1 MGPLAVRI
9 DALLT
14 ALHGWPVY
22 LVIAF
27 LAFGEAAV
35 FVGLVLP
42 GETSLVLGGVLAAQ
56 GNLDL
61 PVLIAVGIVAAVSG
75 DQVGYAV
82 GRWMGPGMRRS
93 RLGRRIG
100 DRQWDRAEDVLARR
114 GAAAVFV
121 GRFVAVL
128 RALVPGLAGAGRMA
142 YRHFLPANAAG
153 GTLWVLAATGV
164 GYLAGQSWRHAEAL
178 LGLWG
183 AAGAAVVVIGVAITT
198 VRRHRRRA

>member
-1 MGPLAVRI
+1 MGPLAARVG
-9 DALLT
+9 ALLA

-22 LVIAF
+22 AVIAL
-27 LAFGEAAV
+27 LAFGEAAI

-42 GETSLVLGGVLAAQ
+42 GETSLVLGGVLAAR

-61 PVLIAVGIVAAVSG
+61 PVLITVGVVAAVTG

-100 DRQWDRAEDVLARR
+100 EGRWDHAEAVLARR
-114 GAAAVFV
+114 GAVAVLV

-128 RALVPGLAGAGRMA
+128 RALVPALAGAGRMP
-142 YRHFLPANAAG
+142 YRHFLPANAVG
-153 GTLWVLAATGV
+153 GTLWVIAATGV
-164 GYLAGQSWRHAEAL
+164 GYLAGRSWHHAETL

-183 AAGAAVVVIGVAITT
+183 ATGAAVALVAVAIAAAR
-198 VRRHRRRA
+198 RRHRHT

>member
-1 MGPLAVRI
+1 MGPLATRI

-22 LVIAF
+22 LVIAL

-56 GNLDL
+56 GNLNL
-61 PVLIAVGIVAAVSG
+61 PLLIAVGIVAAVSG

-100 DRQWDRAEDVLARR
+100 ASHWDRAEDVLARR
-114 GAAAVFV
+114 GAVAVFA

-128 RALVPGLAGAGRMA
+128 RALVPGLAGAGRMP
-142 YRHFLPANAAG
+142 YRQFLPANAAG
-153 GTLWVLAATGV
+153 GTLWVLAATGI
-164 GYLAGQSWRHAEAL
+164 GYLAGQSWRHAQTL
-178 LGLWG
+178 LGVWG
-183 AAGAAVVVIGVAITT
+183 ATGAVVAVAGVAF
-198 VRRHRRRA
+198 VAVRRRHRQV

>member
-1 MGPLAVRI
+1 MGPLAARI

-22 LVIAF
+22 LVIAL

-61 PVLIAVGIVAAVSG
+61 PLLIAVGIVAAVSG

-100 DRQWDRAEDVLARR
+100 ATQWDRAEEVLARR
-114 GAAAVFV
+114 GAVAVFV

-128 RALVPGLAGAGRMA
+128 RALVPGLAGAGRMP

-164 GYLAGQSWRHAEAL
+164 GYLAGRSWRHAETL
-178 LGLWG
+178 LGVWG
-183 AAGAAVVVIGVAITT
+183 ATGAAIAVIGIAVAA
-198 VRRHRRRA
+198 VRRRHHQV

>member
-1 MGPLAVRI
+1 MGPLAARVG
-9 DALLT
+9 ALLT

-22 LVIAF
+22 LVIAL

-100 DRQWDRAEDVLARR
+100 ARHWDRAEDVLARR
-114 GAAAVFV
+114 GAVAVFV

-128 RALVPGLAGAGRMA
+128 RALVPGLAGAGRMP

-164 GYLAGQSWRHAEAL
+164 GYLAGQSWRHAETL
-178 LGLWG
+178 MGVWG
-183 AAGAAVVVIGVAITT
+183 AAGAAVALVGVAIAA
-198 VRRHRRRA
+198 VRRRHRQT